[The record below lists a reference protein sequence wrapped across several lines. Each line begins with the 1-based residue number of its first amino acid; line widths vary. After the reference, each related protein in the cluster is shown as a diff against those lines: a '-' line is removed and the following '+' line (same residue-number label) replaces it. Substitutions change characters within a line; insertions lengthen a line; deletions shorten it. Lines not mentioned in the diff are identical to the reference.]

1 MLQSSIFLV
10 AAPRLGPASKL
21 SVMAKL
27 STGLWRETRD
37 LIRSASPPLSLSLV
51 ATSNMY
57 VAISAF
63 QFHSLWA
70 LGMPNE
76 TKGPFHFASRPQW
89 WAMTGNAAIG
99 GGRMRSRSERG
110 HGGMERGGREPG
122 GLNHS
127 RSSLARPG
135 SARP

>member
-63 QFHSLWA
+63 QFHS
-70 LGMPNE
+70 
-76 TKGPFHFASRPQW
+76 
-89 WAMTGNAAIG
+89 
-99 GGRMRSRSERG
+99 
-110 HGGMERGGREPG
+110 
-122 GLNHS
+122 
-127 RSSLARPG
+127 
-135 SARP
+135 